1 MILKFLIHFIILA
14 IWKVSAQVGL
24 SVGKPGCDWRCGN
37 VPIPFPFGMK
47 SFECYAGKWF
57 EIECRNSTYTNYTHT
72 PYLKSIGVEVISINL
87 QLGTVNIKNPIYRSN
102 CGSKD
107 SPPVNKSLEGSPFV
121 YSQKYNKFMA
131 AGCNIIAILQLNRSE
146 VSGCVSICD
155 ENYKVGDIGKMD
167 FRKSDCNGKSC
178 CDSSL
183 PLYLKEYSTEIKGL
197 KDNETSDECS
207 YAMVVQQHLA
217 YSYRSSSYNDPK
229 TYYFIMDGEMKDLDV
244 VPVVLEWEI
253 LNNLNLTLPLDHL
266 SHCDDT
272 NVTSSSGYKRSGQRC
287 YCQTGSVSGG
297 NPYVEGGCPDYYPNY
312 RKSPRPSIT
321 KGLHICTDVCG
332 CCIHWSHG
340 EAIEFMKVCRGAE
353 GI

>member
-47 SFECYAGKWF
+47 SFECYAEKWF

-72 PYLKSIGVEVISINL
+72 PYLKSIEVEVISINL

-155 ENYKVGDIGKMD
+155 EKYKVGDIGKMD

-217 YSYRSSSYNDPK
+217 YSYRSSFYNDPK

-297 NPYVEGGCPDYYPNY
+297 NPYVEGGCPGKYIIATLNPNY
-312 RKSPRPSIT
+312 YYYTYYLLKIS
-321 KGLHICTDVCG
+321 
-332 CCIHWSHG
+332 
-340 EAIEFMKVCRGAE
+340 
-353 GI
+353 